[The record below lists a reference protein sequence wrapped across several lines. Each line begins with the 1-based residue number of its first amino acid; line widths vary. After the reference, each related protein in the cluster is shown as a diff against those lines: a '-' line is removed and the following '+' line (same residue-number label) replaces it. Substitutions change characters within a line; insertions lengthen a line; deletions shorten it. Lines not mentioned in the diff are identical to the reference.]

1 MRAKALAWTSMLY
14 YFTTNYEY
22 QESFIATSLAMSR
35 ELGYVEGEALS
46 NLFKSVFDLMTG
58 DYDDGLRV
66 CERCLA
72 LFTQASNKW
81 GQLQAFIHLGELHMA
96 KENYD
101 EAQVDFQKSLVLS
114 RDIGDIDG
122 ISFSLFELGNMALIR
137 GDFKQAKAYYQE
149 SIPLARAIKNF
160 TSLSWIH
167 VNMSYSALKM
177 GEFELGK
184 VLLEKTSGLLR
195 ELGDWPNLAF
205 VLNRLGRLACL
216 QSEYDQAREYY
227 LQSLVVISNNYKD
240 KVAIWSITGL
250 AELYA
255 LRGNPRK
262 AARLLACAWNLP
274 DSRVYIYHMLFS
286 DMPHELKQIEET
298 IRSNLD
304 DPTFKAEQELGRQMS
319 LADAIQYAQEGI

>member
-1 MRAKALAWTSMLY
+1 
-14 YFTTNYEY
+14 
-22 QESFIATSLAMSR
+22 
-35 ELGYVEGEALS
+35 
-46 NLFKSVFDLMTG
+46 
-58 DYDDGLRV
+58 
-66 CERCLA
+66 
-72 LFTQASNKW
+72 
-81 GQLQAFIHLGELHMA
+81 
-96 KENYD
+96 
-101 EAQVDFQKSLVLS
+101 LVLS

-137 GDFKQAKAYYQE
+137 GDFKQAKANYQE
-149 SIPLARAIKNF
+149 SIPLARSIKNLL
-160 TSLSWIH
+160 SLSWMH